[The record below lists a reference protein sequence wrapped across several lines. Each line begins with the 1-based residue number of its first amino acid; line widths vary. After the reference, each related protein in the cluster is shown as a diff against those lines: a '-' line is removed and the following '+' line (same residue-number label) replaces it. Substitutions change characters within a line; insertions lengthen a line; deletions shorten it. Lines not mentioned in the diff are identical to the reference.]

1 MSLPVSIFLSGT
13 NVLFIVLPAM
23 FVTVPRLNLPAV
35 LLVGLYVVIT
45 SLHAHYLVKQ
55 THWIGKRLNNEI
67 AYQLMLLNFFHEFM
81 KDRIL
86 VQFYAMNSCLKVNRL
101 SCIQMIITQDIN
113 FKLALLAVLCS
124 GSVSW

>member
-1 MSLPVSIFLSGT
+1 M
-13 NVLFIVLPAM
+13 LFIVLPAM

-124 GSVSW
+124 GSVS